1 MPVRPRGRGSRAAVA
16 EHTLRQE
23 RVLLGVIAA
32 IVVLYTVANVVGYRD
47 TYPTAAERERFA
59 AAFGDNVALRLFYGL
74 PHDLA
79 TVAGYV
85 EFRVVGILSVFL
97 AAWAVF
103 AAVRALRGE
112 EDAGRFELILAAPG
126 APGRGDRGGP
136 RRARDRVPH
145 AVGCDRAR
153 PDRHRDGVRRYLA
166 RPVAAPGRGDRRA
179 GGPVRRARS
188 AGVP

>member
-1 MPVRPRGRGSRAAVA
+1 MPGRPRGRGSRAAVA
-16 EHTLRQE
+16 EHALRQE
-23 RVLLGVIAA
+23 RVRLGVIAT

-112 EDAGRFELILAAPG
+112 EDAGRFELILAAPMR
-126 APGRGDRGGP
+126 RGEVT
-136 RRARDRVPH
+136 A
-145 AVGCDRAR
+145 AVLVALGIECLMLWAAT
-153 PDRHRDGVRRYLA
+153 VLA
-166 RPVAAPGRGDRRA
+166 LIATGTAFGDISM
-179 GGPVRRARS
+179 RS
-188 AGVP
+188 SSKS